1 MRLSLLTAIF
11 AAAFFAL
18 PAQMDES
25 RIYFSIAADQTVL
38 PQEEAP
44 VRVQSQGVS
53 QLEFR
58 LYRVRDPRAFF
69 LKLDSPNTFGARR
82 GRLFRPRTPIE
93 RFADWK
99 RRQWAKLRDL
109 ARMQFTP
116 ANRARIRAWRQ
127 KKRRPKS
134 PAGAAPAYAGVPL
147 LNPEQLV
154 RRWTQTVQ
162 ARQPWEAVT
171 IRVPLAEEG
180 VYVLEATDQ
189 QNQAYTVL
197 IASSVAAVTKS
208 HRGQLAVRLVDR
220 RNGEP
225 MRACPLEVLDVA
237 NDRSLAR
244 GVSDGDGSATFPLA
258 AHAEDDALMLLA
270 TCDRQVSAVALPGY
284 ALSPGIRQLAGA
296 IHTDRPVYRPG
307 QKVRFRAILREDR
320 GGEYAL
326 PAMRSARVRVDD
338 AEGNA
343 LFQKTLSLTQYGT
356 LSGEFDLPENAPLGY
371 FGIRIGPDDGSGS
384 IYGGFYVE
392 EYRKPEY
399 EVRVRPPAGRLLQGG
414 RVEAQIEARYYYGEP
429 VPGAAV
435 EWTVHRYRW
444 YPGWWE
450 WEDSESEETEE
461 AFGGEQILEQ
471 KGQLDADGKLTIAFP
486 VERGAHDFLYR
497 IEARVTDEAGRTISG
512 SGSFVATRANFLI
525 TQRSERWV
533 YAEGETVRWRVSATD
548 FDRRP
553 VPDVP
558 FRVELYRTGNGQRT
572 GSPLLSRTGSTGPDG
587 EAAVDF
593 PAPAPGLWQIVTTA
607 GLPPAQLVEEG
618 WLWISGDWSGGPASE
633 QVRISLD
640 KTSYKPGE
648 TARVLVV
655 TGIPRAYVWLTAE
668 SGRLHWSR
676 FLLIEGGAGVIDVPV
691 QRDWAPNVFLNAVFV
706 SGNRLFQGSRL
717 MRVPPVDRQILVELE
732 PSRREFQP
740 GEPASFRLAARDSE
754 GRPLRAEFA
763 VSVVD
768 EAIYAI
774 RREPQPDLMKLFY
787 GQRWNS
793 VHTATGLEFYFWGE
807 AGTRRIELA
816 RRPSGPWRAQLKPE
830 RPAAPKVR
838 RDFPDTAFWI
848 AHLETDSQGRAEI
861 RFAFPDSLTTWRAT
875 ARGVTT
881 DTKVGNAI
889 SRVLVRKDVVV
900 SMAAP
905 RFLNEGDE
913 VLVPVLARNYAA
925 QPLRARV
932 SLKAEGLA
940 ILDGRDTEVEI
951 GPRAE
956 ARVDYRLHAH
966 APGKATLTATAAG
979 PAGGDAVEI
988 SLPVHPYGI
997 PMSASAEARLDN
1009 TASTVLAHE
1018 FPPSAG
1024 PSGRMAEIRL
1034 APSMAGAL
1042 FGALE
1047 YLLEYPYGCT
1057 EQLMSGLL
1065 PNLVVAETLR
1075 RLKLDT
1081 QIDRRELDRNVKGG
1095 IERLYGQQNDDGSWG
1110 WWQEEAGS
1118 VFLTSYV
1125 LLGLAHAEQNGYAVD
1140 EERRSRAEA
1149 WLQERLS
1156 PRRRTEPD
1164 EWGYALL
1171 ALAARGRLNTAVA
1184 RQAWDRRNA
1193 MTGFGLAAM
1202 GLAFARTGDPRRAET
1217 AEMLIRAAKQE
1228 GEEMFWPSRRDL
1240 LFLHDADHTF
1250 EATAMAVRF
1259 LAAEMPD
1266 SPAVDRAA
1274 RWLMN
1279 HRQRGYYWGNTK
1291 RTAFVIYGLAPLIE
1305 RTAALRPDLTARVVA
1320 GGRELLRH
1328 RFTSAD
1334 ILSPKPVKIAV
1345 PVAGSR
1351 SEIRVETEGRGTLY
1365 VSANWSWR
1373 RADALEAGS
1382 MPETSALRVERR
1394 YYRLRRV
1401 DSGGRMEYDFEPWT
1415 GVARRGDLVAVHVR
1429 AWGIDRMNAYVME
1442 DPLPAGAEPV
1452 PHDHGFHLRRVP
1464 GWWRWWSGR
1473 RELRDNR
1480 ASWFPWWIPERGY
1493 DAVYLF
1499 RFTNA
1504 GRFRAAPARLEPMY
1518 DPGVMGWSEAAEW
1531 EVLP

>member
-1 MRLSLLTAIF
+1 MRFPLITAVF

-18 PAQMDES
+18 PAQVDES
-25 RIYFSIAADQTVL
+25 RIYFSLAADQTVL
-38 PQEEAP
+38 PGGEAP
-44 VRVQSQGVS
+44 VRVQSQGIS

-69 LKLDSPNTFGARR
+69 LKLSNPNTFPARR

-99 RRQWAKLRDL
+99 HRQWGKLRDL

-116 ANRARIRAWRQ
+116 ANRARIRGWLR
-127 KKRRPKS
+127 KSPRPKS

-162 ARQPWEAVT
+162 PRQPLGTVT

-189 QNQAYTVL
+189 QRQAYTVL
-197 IASSVAAVTKS
+197 IASPVAAITKC

-220 RNGEP
+220 HGGQP
-225 MRACPLEVLDVA
+225 MRACALEVLDVA

-258 AHAEDDALMLLA
+258 ADAEEDALMLLA
-270 TCDRQVSAVALPGY
+270 SCGRQVSAAALPGY
-284 ALSPGIRQLAGA
+284 ALSAGLQELAGA

-326 PAMRSARVRVDD
+326 PSIRSARVRVDD

-343 LFQKTLSLTQYGT
+343 VFQRTLALTKYGT
-356 LSGEFDLPENAPLGY
+356 LSGEFDLPESAPLGY
-371 FGIRIGPDDGSGS
+371 FGIRIGPEDGRNFV
-384 IYGGFYVE
+384 YGGFYVE
-392 EYRKPEY
+392 EYRKPDY

-414 RVEAQIEARYYYGEP
+414 RAEAQIEARYYYGEP

-435 EWTVHRYRW
+435 EWAVHRYRW
-444 YPGWWE
+444 YPDWWE
-450 WEDSESEETEE
+450 WEEPEAEETEE
-461 AFGGEQILEQ
+461 FFGGEQIFEE
-471 KGQLDADGKLTIAFP
+471 KKQLDADGKLTISFP
-486 VERGAHDFLYR
+486 VERGAHDYLYR
-497 IEARVTDEAGRTISG
+497 IEARVTDEGGRAISG
-512 SGSFVATRANFLI
+512 FGSFVATRANFLVM
-525 TQRSERWV
+525 QRADRFV
-533 YAEGETVRWRVSATD
+533 YAEGETVRWRVSALD

-553 VPDVP
+553 VAGVP
-558 FRVELYRTGNGQRT
+558 LRVELYRTSNGQRA
-572 GSPLLSRTGSTGPDG
+572 GGPLLSRTATTGRDG

-593 PAPAPGLWQIVTTA
+593 PAPGAGLWQIVTIA
-607 GLPPAQLVEEG
+607 GLPPAQLTEEG
-618 WLWISGDWSGGPASE
+618 WLWISGEWSGGPATE

-640 KTSYKPGE
+640 KSSYKPGE
-648 TARVLVV
+648 TARVLLV
-655 TGIPRAYVWLTAE
+655 TGVPRAHVWLTAE

-676 FLLIEGGAGVIDVPV
+676 FVLIEGGAGSVDVPV
-691 QRDWAPNVFLNAVFV
+691 QKDWAPNVFLNAVFIH
-706 SGNRLFQGSRL
+706 SNRLFQGSRL
-717 MRVPPVDRQILVELE
+717 MRVPPVDRQIFVELE
-732 PSRREFQP
+732 PSKREFQP
-740 GEPASFRLAARDSE
+740 GEPARIRLAARDSE

-774 RREPQPDLMKLFY
+774 RREPQPDLVKVFY

-793 VHTATGLEFYFWGE
+793 VHTATGLEYYFWGE

-816 RRPSGPWRAQLKPE
+816 RRPSGLWRAQLKPE
-830 RPAAPKVR
+830 RPAAPKIR

-848 AHLETDSQGRAEI
+848 AGLETDSEGRAEI
-861 RFAFPDSLTTWRAT
+861 RFTFPDSLTTWRAT
-875 ARGVTT
+875 ARGVTV
-881 DTKVGNAI
+881 DTKVGNTI

-900 SMAAP
+900 SVAAP

-913 VLVPVLARNYAA
+913 VLVPVLARNYTA

-932 SLKAEGLA
+932 SLKAEGVA

-951 GPRAE
+951 APRAE
-956 ARVDYRLHAH
+956 ARVDYRLRAQ
-966 APGKATLTATAAG
+966 APGRATLTATAAG
-979 PAGGDAVEI
+979 PTGGDAVEI

-1009 TASTVLAHE
+1009 TASTVLVHE

-1024 PSGRMAEIRL
+1024 PSSRMVEIRL
-1034 APSMAGAL
+1034 APPMAAAL
-1042 FGALE
+1042 FAGLE

-1065 PNLVVAETLR
+1065 PNLVVAESLR
-1075 RLKLDT
+1075 RLKLDA

-1110 WWQEEAGS
+1110 WWHEEAGS

-1149 WLQERLS
+1149 WLQARLG
-1156 PRRRTEPD
+1156 PRSQTEPD

-1171 ALAARGRLNTAVA
+1171 ALSARGRLNTAVA
-1184 RQAWDRRNA
+1184 RHAWDRRNA

-1202 GLAFARTGDPRRAET
+1202 GLAFAKTGDPRRAET
-1217 AEMLIRAAKQE
+1217 AEMLIRTAKQE

-1250 EATAMAVRF
+1250 EATAMALRF

-1279 HRQRGYYWGNTK
+1279 HRQRGFYWGNTK
-1291 RTAFVIYGLAPLIE
+1291 RTAFVIYGLVPLME
-1305 RTAALRPDLTARVVA
+1305 RTVGLRPDLTARVVA
-1320 GGRELLRH
+1320 GGRELLRQ
-1328 RFTSAD
+1328 RFTAAD
-1334 ILSPKPVKIAV
+1334 VLASKPVKIAV
-1345 PVAGSR
+1345 PAADSR
-1351 SEIRVETEGRGTLY
+1351 SEVRVETEGRGTLY

-1373 RADALEAGS
+1373 RADALEAGN
-1382 MPETSALRVERR
+1382 MPQTSGLRVERR

-1401 DSGGRMEYDFEPWT
+1401 DLGGRIEYDFEPWT
-1415 GVARRGDLVAVHVR
+1415 GPARRGDLVAVHVR
-1429 AWGIDRMNAYVME
+1429 AWGIDRMNAYVVE

-1452 PHDHGFHLRRVP
+1452 PHDHGFRLRRAP
-1464 GWWRWWSGR
+1464 DWWRWWTGR

-1480 ASWFPWWIPERGY
+1480 ASWFPWWIPERGH

-1499 RFTNA
+1499 RFSHA
-1504 GRFRAAPARLEPMY
+1504 GRFRAAPARVEPMY
-1518 DPGVMGWSEAAEW
+1518 EPGVMGWSEAAEW